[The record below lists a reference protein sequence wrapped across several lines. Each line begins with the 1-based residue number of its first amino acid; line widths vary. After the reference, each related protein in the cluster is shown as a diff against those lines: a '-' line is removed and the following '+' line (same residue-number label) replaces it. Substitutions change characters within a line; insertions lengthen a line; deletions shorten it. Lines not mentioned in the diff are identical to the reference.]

1 MKLIN
6 IINIILI
13 SLVCQSLPLISVM
26 MMFVLTNVR
35 IFKWI
40 QTFALKIFFPLAA
53 VKDHRRPR
61 LQPTVR
67 TAQVGLFYSFFFL

>member
-13 SLVCQSLPLISVM
+13 SLVCQSLPSTSVVI
-26 MMFVLTNVR
+26 MFVLTNVK

-40 QTFALKIFFPLAA
+40 QRFALKICFPLAA